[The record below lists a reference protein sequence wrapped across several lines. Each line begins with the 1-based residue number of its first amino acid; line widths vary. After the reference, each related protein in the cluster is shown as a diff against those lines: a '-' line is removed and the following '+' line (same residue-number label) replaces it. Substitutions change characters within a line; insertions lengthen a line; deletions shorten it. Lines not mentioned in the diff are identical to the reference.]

1 MRLPEKVSIIEVGPR
16 DGFQN
21 VKDFIETE
29 DKLQIIELIRR
40 AGVSAIEVTS
50 FVHPKAVPQMADA
63 REVAQRVRE
72 EFPSLR
78 AIALVP
84 NERGREMRT
93 SAASGRSVM

>member
-40 AGVSAIEVTS
+40 AGVSA
-50 FVHPKAVPQMADA
+50 D
-63 REVAQRVRE
+63 
-72 EFPSLR
+72 
-78 AIALVP
+78 
-84 NERGREMRT
+84 RGYFFRT
-93 SAASGRSVM
+93 SESGAPDGGRQRSCPAGAGGISFPAGDRPGSQ